1 MNLLKVEEQTNIS
14 SSCREADTPIESRRD
29 HVAPET
35 QIKPATQLRLFQ
47 SEEIEEQ
54 EKKESHDVSGN
65 HDTSKVEAEID
76 PDDE

>member
-1 MNLLKVEEQTNIS
+1 MSHLKLRLSQ
-14 SSCREADTPIESRRD
+14 
-29 HVAPET
+29 
-35 QIKPATQLRLFQ
+35 QIQLRLFQ

-54 EKKESHDVSGN
+54 EEKESHDVSGN